1 MTLNTVFF
9 ISVSIGKR
17 NIIEVKR
24 SMSQPN
30 IADQAVAETI
40 VFSFLQKTKYPDI
53 FIPNILFSPREFRII
68 MYDSVKDIL
77 ICSQPLDLFKS
88 TTKSTLSL
96 DSTSIIILWIVL
108 HYEFFSS
115 NVQSHF
121 TKEGY
126 DMETF
131 HAKFK
136 KRATEEKFP
145 FYDTCLKFGKE
156 KFTVDPKEQFP
167 STDQLSAMLKNNVRI

>member
-9 ISVSIGKR
+9 ISVSNGKR

-24 SMSQPN
+24 SMLQPN
-30 IADQAVAETI
+30 IEDQAVAETI
-40 VFSFLQKTKYPDI
+40 VFSFLQKTKHPDI

-68 MYDSVKDIL
+68 MYDSKKDIL
-77 ICSQPLDLFKS
+77 ICSQPLDLFKRTTTS
-88 TTKSTLSL
+88 TFDL
-96 DSTSIIILWIVL
+96 DSTSIIILWMVL
-108 HYEFFSS
+108 HYELFSS
-115 NVQSHF
+115 NLQSHF
-121 TKEGY
+121 TEHGY

-145 FYDTCLKFGKE
+145 FYDTCLKFGEE
-156 KFTVDPKEQFP
+156 KFTVNPKKQFP
-167 STDQLSAMLKNNVRI
+167 SIDQLSTILENNVRI

>member
-9 ISVSIGKR
+9 ISVSNGKR

-40 VFSFLQKTKYPDI
+40 VFSFLQKTKHPDI

-68 MYDSVKDIL
+68 MYDSEKDIL
-77 ICSQPLDLFKS
+77 ICSQPLDLFKC
-88 TTKSTLSL
+88 TTTSTLYL
-96 DSTSIIILWIVL
+96 DSTSIIILWMVL
-108 HYEFFSS
+108 HYELFSS
-115 NVQSHF
+115 NLQSLF
-121 TKEGY
+121 TEQGY
-126 DMETF
+126 DMKTF

-145 FYDTCLKFGKE
+145 FYDTCLKFGEE
-156 KFTVDPKEQFP
+156 KFTVNPKKQFP
-167 STDQLSAMLKNNVRI
+167 SIDQLSTILENNVLI